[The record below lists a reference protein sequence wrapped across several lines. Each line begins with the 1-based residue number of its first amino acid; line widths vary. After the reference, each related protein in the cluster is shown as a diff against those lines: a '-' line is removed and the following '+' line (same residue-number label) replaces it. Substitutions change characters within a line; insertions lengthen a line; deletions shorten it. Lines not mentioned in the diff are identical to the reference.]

1 MWVRKSEEEI
11 QDYLNQQE
19 AKRKSLLR
27 PFLFSLIISVIG
39 TTVYSLGYRGG
50 SLSSGIYFFT
60 NPSGFNIRAILIGI
74 FLFVFLFAL
83 ALYRQRRGKSF
94 WASDHFLCREC
105 TEPASAN
112 SSMTCQCGGTLEPFA
127 FFNWTED
134 AERTEEAR

>member
-27 PFLFSLIISVIG
+27 PFLFSFIFTVIAIII
-39 TTVYSLGYRGG
+39 YSLGYRGG
-50 SLSSGIYFFT
+50 SFTSGIYLFT
-60 NPSGFNIRAILIGI
+60 SPSGLNKRMILAGT
-74 FLFVFLFAL
+74 FLFVFLFTL
-83 ALYRQRRGKSF
+83 ALYRQRRGTSF

-105 TEPASAN
+105 TEPSSAN
-112 SSMTCQCGGTLEPFA
+112 PSMICQCGGRLEPFA

-134 AERTEEAR
+134 AERTEEV